1 MNPYLA
7 TKIVPTIMWV
17 KVEKPTFDLV
27 GVVLGSLGTA
37 FILVIAA
44 SILGSVLGFVLIR
57 RTRRLTVPESDAVSL
72 HLDPASNQ
80 A

>member
-1 MNPYLA
+1 MIPFLA
-7 TKIVPTIMWV
+7 TKVVRTIIWV
-17 KVEKPTFDLV
+17 KVERPVFDLV

-44 SILGSVLGFVLIR
+44 SILGSVFGLVLIR

-72 HLDPASNQ
+72 HLDPASPRS
-80 A
+80 